1 MAVSRIQLTES
12 ALKAKKKELEQLNS
26 QLKKQIKEL
35 DSTEQTLMGMWT
47 GDAAKAFNANYK
59 KDGAS
64 YDAFTSLVT
73 KYVGALESIMK
84 LYEKSERENVQTA
97 KTRSYK

>member
-12 ALKAKKKELEQLNS
+12 ALKKKKSELENLNS

-35 DSTEQTLMGMWT
+35 DSTEKSLRGMWT
-47 GDAAKAFNANYK
+47 GDAAKAFSATYD

-64 YDAFTSLVT
+64 FDAFTTLVT

-84 LYEKSERENVQTA
+84 LYEKGEKENVQTA
-97 KTRSYK
+97 KNRSYK

>member
-12 ALKAKKKELEQLNS
+12 TLNKKKSELEQLNT
-26 QLKKQIKEL
+26 QLKKQIKDL
-35 DSTEQTLMGMWT
+35 DSTEKTIMGMWT
-47 GDAAKAFNANYK
+47 GDAAKAFNATYE

-64 YDAFTSLVT
+64 FDKFTSLVT

-84 LYEKSERENVQTA
+84 LYEKGEKENVQTA
-97 KTRSYK
+97 KKRSYK